1 MFDSKPK
8 YHESNETD
16 SNQHYALPGI
26 DKVDRLQI
34 ILYIVE
40 VMWQQRQYSDVI
52 IRWSLLIVELLILW
66 CNLFIFHS

>member
-34 ILYIVE
+34 YCRGYVAAKA
-40 VMWQQRQYSDVI
+40 VQ
-52 IRWSLLIVELLILW
+52 
-66 CNLFIFHS
+66 

>member
-52 IRWSLLIVELLILW
+52 IR
-66 CNLFIFHS
+66 